1 MSAKKRI
8 RKNRYKKQVLKKR
21 FKNKKQ
27 IHLQLGL
34 YLKVTAGICLLG
46 VMSLGL
52 IFIHD
57 FLTQCDYFMAN
68 DIRITGEKRLK
79 QKEVLKTAGIKKGEN
94 TLSWNLSLMRT
105 RLIAHP
111 LISEAE
117 ITRILPSGITINIT
131 EHHTLAVLD
140 LGRHFL
146 INDKGVI
153 FKERDRSDPKKLPII
168 KGLDYSDLNAPGT
181 SRSVPLKAVME
192 VLMLKEKID
201 RNIPQLSVKQII
213 VDREIGLT
221 LQTSGG
227 VESILLGYGNY
238 MAKYDKL
245 KKVYSFLKK
254 KRQLAEVDSLNLV
267 NPDRIILKRSMT
279 LSSVEKQ
286 KEV

>member
-1 MSAKKRI
+1 MSTKKRI
-8 RKNRYKKQVLKKR
+8 RKNRYKKQVSRKR

-27 IHLQLGL
+27 SHLQLGL
-34 YLKVTAGICLLG
+34 YLKIAAGICILG

-52 IFIHD
+52 IFMHD
-57 FLTQCDYFMAN
+57 FLTQCDYFRADN
-68 DIRITGEKRLK
+68 LQITGEKRLE

-94 TLSWNLSLMRT
+94 TLSWNLSLIRT
-105 RLIAHP
+105 RLIGHP

-117 ITRILPSGITINIT
+117 ITRVLPSGIIINIT
-131 EHHTLAVLD
+131 EHNTLAVLD

-153 FKERDRSDPKKLPII
+153 FKERDKSDPKKLPII
-168 KGLDYSDLNAPGT
+168 KGLDYSDLNAPEK
-181 SRSVPLKAVME
+181 SQSVPLSAVME
-192 VLMLKEKID
+192 VLLLKDKID
-201 RNIPQLSVKQII
+201 SSIPQLSIKQII

-227 VESILLGYGNY
+227 IESILLGYGNY

-267 NPDRIILKRSMT
+267 NPGRIILKRSMI
-279 LSSVEKQ
+279 LSSVKKQ